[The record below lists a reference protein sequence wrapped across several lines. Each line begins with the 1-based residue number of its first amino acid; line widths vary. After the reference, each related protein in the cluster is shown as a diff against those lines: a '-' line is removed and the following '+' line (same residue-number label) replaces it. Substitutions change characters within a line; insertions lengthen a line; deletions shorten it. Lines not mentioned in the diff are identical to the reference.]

1 MGSNAFRTE
10 HAGLSRIGTE
20 NTGSDVIWAEPKD
33 SAVFK
38 TEYTG
43 SFAYENWTLEDLL
56 WIGAERSV
64 YSYDQNWMIMT
75 KLWIR
80 TETYWLNWR
89 L

>member
-1 MGSNAFRTE
+1 MGLNAFRTE
-10 HAGLSRIGTE
+10 HTGLRRIGTE
-20 NTGSDVIWAEPKD
+20 NTGSDVIWAEPKG

-43 SFAYENWTLEDLL
+43 SIVDENWTLEDLL

-64 YSYDQNWMIMT
+64 YSYET

-80 TETYWLNWR
+80 TETFWLNGS